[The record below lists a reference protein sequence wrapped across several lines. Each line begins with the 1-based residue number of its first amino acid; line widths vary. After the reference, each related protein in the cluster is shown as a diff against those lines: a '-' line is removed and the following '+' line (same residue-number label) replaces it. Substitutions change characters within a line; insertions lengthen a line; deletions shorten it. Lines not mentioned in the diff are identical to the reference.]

1 MPFAKSAENDGVA
14 PPLRRDG
21 TKKCRKPLRLRH
33 FGTPGGIRTHGL
45 SLRSTKNRLIHAVL
59 RCYAVF
65 LNPLKYKVFRRISC
79 FRVVSRFVPFFR
91 LFWRPV
97 SKMLAEPKRETN
109 YSELRFESKLCLHV
123 TNLTGKLYEK
133 DNYTSIHY
141 PSRGYV
147 KKAVCISHFDN
158 EGAYRFIF
166 MRR

>member
-1 MPFAKSAENDGVA
+1 MPQIKH
-14 PPLRRDG
+14 
-21 TKKCRKPLRLRH
+21 LRH
-33 FGTPGGIRTHGL
+33 FGAPAAIRTRGL
-45 SLRSTKNRLIHAVL
+45 SLRSTKNRLIHAML
-59 RCYAVF
+59 RCYAMS
-65 LNPLKYKVFRRISC
+65 LNPLKYKAFRRISC
-79 FRVVSRFVPFFR
+79 FKVVSRFVPLFR
-91 LFWRPV
+91 LFLRLV

-133 DNYTSIHY
+133 DNYTSIHD

-147 KKAVCISHFDN
+147 KKAVCVPHFDN